1 MLLRILLFTFA
12 ALLCTSAQAQFG
24 YPPELP
30 GSQSEVYKTV
40 DSIDLKLWLYTPEG
54 HNPETDTRPAIV
66 FFFGGGWKSGSPAQ
80 FESQCRYLASRGM
93 VAVTAD
99 YRVASR
105 HGVKAVDCVEDAKSA
120 VRWLRQNAKRLGI
133 DPDRI
138 AAGGG
143 SAGGHTACC
152 TALIPEFD
160 AASEDA
166 QVSSVPNALALYNPA
181 VQLAKLDGFD
191 GVEFSDKKLAD
202 ISSRT
207 GVPSEQISP
216 VHHVREGL
224 PPTILFHG
232 MADSTVP
239 FATVA
244 EFARRSIAAGNRCDL
259 KGYAEAPHGFF
270 NLRKTNNAEQ
280 ADRSRQWHNRSL
292 LQLDHFFQSLNWLQG
307 APLVQVVDEDF
318 VTLRGS
324 LQNSLHKFATE
335 KHGHVVF
342 LGGSIT
348 EMNGYRPRVADWLQ
362 QQFADTG
369 FLFTNAGIAS
379 TCSNTGAFRLQRD
392 VISQGPV
399 DLLFVEFAVNDDQDA
414 GHSAQGCVQ
423 GMEGIIRAVR
433 RHNPQADI
441 VMVHF
446 VNPQMVE
453 TLSAGGTVLS
463 ASQHERVARHY
474 NVSSVDLSKTVATR
488 IATEQLTWEQYGGT
502 HPGPTGNQLA
512 ADLAVSV
519 LWAGWKRLQPEHITA
534 APHPLPE
541 QPLLETSFDAG
552 QLLPPESAKRDSGWQ
567 LSEPDWQNIAGSKR
581 ARFTGFPL
589 LHTTEPGATLQQSFF
604 GTAVG
609 AFVVAGPDA
618 GQLQVQI
625 DGKGWQTVELF
636 HHYSKGLHYP
646 RTVMF
651 ATDLEPAKH
660 TVVVRLAETCHA
672 DSQGPAARILHLVVN
687 GNDNQDAPQ

>member
-1 MLLRILLFTFA
+1 MFSRIVLFSFIS
-12 ALLCTSAQAQFG
+12 LLCTSSQAQFG

-30 GSQSEVYKTV
+30 GSRSEVYKTV
-40 DSIDLKLWLYTPEG
+40 NSVDLKLWMYTPEG
-54 HNPETDTRPAIV
+54 HNPETDARPAIV

-120 VRWLRQNAKRLGI
+120 VRWLRQHAKRLGI

-152 TALIPEFD
+152 TALIADFD

-166 QVSSVPNALALYNPA
+166 QISSIPNALALYNPA

-202 ISSRT
+202 IASRT

-216 VHHVREGL
+216 VHHVRAGL
-224 PPTILFHG
+224 PPTIVFHG
-232 MADSTVP
+232 QADTTVP
-239 FATVA
+239 FATVG
-244 EFARRSIAAGNRCDL
+244 EFAKRSIAAGNRCDL

-270 NLRKTNNAEQ
+270 NLRTTNNAEQ
-280 ADRSRQWHNRSL
+280 ADRSRQWHNRTL
-292 LQLDHFFQSLNWLQG
+292 LQLDQFFQSLGWLQG
-307 APLVQVVDEDF
+307 EPLVKVVDADF
-318 VTLRGS
+318 VSLRGS
-324 LQNSLHKFATE
+324 LQNSLHKFAAE
-335 KHGHVVF
+335 QRGHVVF

-362 QQFADTG
+362 QQFSDTE
-369 FLFTNAGIAS
+369 FQFANAGISS
-379 TCSNTGAFRLQRD
+379 TCSNTGAFRLHRD
-392 VISQGPV
+392 VTSQGPV

-414 GHSAQGCVQ
+414 GHSAEGCVQ
-423 GMEGIIRAVR
+423 GMEGIVR
-433 RHNPQADI
+433 SVRQHNPQADI
-441 VMVHF
+441 VMIHF

-463 ASQHERVARHY
+463 ASQHEQVARHY
-474 NVSSVDLSKTVATR
+474 NVSSVDLSKTVASR
-488 IATEQLTWEQYGGT
+488 IAAQQLTWEQYGGT
-502 HPGPTGNQLA
+502 HPGPAGNQLA
-512 ADLAVSV
+512 ADLAVSI
-519 LWAGWKRLQPEHITA
+519 LQAGWKGLQPQHVTPE
-534 APHPLPE
+534 PHPVPEKRLLP
-541 QPLLETSFDAG
+541 TSFDAG
-552 QLLPPESAKRDSGWQ
+552 QLLPPESAHRDSGWQ

-581 ARFTGFPL
+581 SRFTGFPL
-589 LHTTEPGATLQQSFF
+589 LHASVPGATLQQKFV

-625 DGKGWQTVELF
+625 DGGDWQTVELF
-636 HHYSKGLHYP
+636 HNYSKGLHYP

-651 ATDLEPAKH
+651 ATDLERGPHAV
-660 TVVVRLAETCHA
+660 TVKLAESHHA
-672 DSQGPAARILHLVVN
+672 DSSGTAARILHFVVN
-687 GNDNQDAPQ
+687 GEPASE